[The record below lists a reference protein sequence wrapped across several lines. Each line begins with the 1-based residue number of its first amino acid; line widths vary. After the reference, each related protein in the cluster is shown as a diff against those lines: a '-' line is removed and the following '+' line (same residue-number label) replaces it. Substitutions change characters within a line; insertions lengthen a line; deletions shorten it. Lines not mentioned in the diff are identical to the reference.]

1 MTDILA
7 IYEVEKL
14 ARQLIQK
21 NHKTGVWPLLFLIA
35 MSQQTGYTKLID
47 VIRFL
52 QPDRG
57 SNGDSFIIKPVQHLI
72 DIELRHDKSRS
83 SSQKPT
89 RYGRLKDHFDLYP
102 FASYEGQLTQEIF
115 TRSLDFAR
123 QYSRITSLLVL
134 VQIAISVRRLSS
146 SREIFQYI
154 CSGTTA
160 KGAVFNVLEKMADI
174 GQIQMLKTGD
184 HRSAENIIFE
194 I

>member
-1 MTDILA
+1 MTDIIA

-21 NHKTGVWPLLFLIA
+21 NHKAGVWPLLFLIS
-35 MSQQTGYTKLID
+35 MSQQTGYTKVVDI
-47 VIRFL
+47 IRFL

-57 SNGDSFIIKPVQHLI
+57 GNGDSYIISPVGHLI
-72 DIELRHDKSRS
+72 DIEFRDDSARP
-83 SSQKPT
+83 SQKPT
-89 RYGRLKDHFDLYP
+89 RYGKITGNPFDLYP
-102 FASYEGQLTQEIF
+102 IASYEGQLTQKIF

-123 QYSRITSLLVL
+123 HYSRITSLLVL

-160 KGAVFNVLEKMADI
+160 KGAVFNVLEKMATI